1 MYCFSY
7 SKEVLVSWG
16 GTRGLM
22 CWPYYSTE
30 LLVSWDRTRW
40 VNVLLLLVYRDAG
53 ELGGTRGSG
62 AVMCW
67 FSYSTEV
74 LVSWGGTRG

>member
-1 MYCFSY
+1 MCCSAY
-7 SKEVLVSWG
+7 STEILVSWG
-16 GTRGLM
+16 GTRRLM

-30 LLVSWDRTRW
+30 LLVSWDRTRC

-62 AVMCW
+62 
-67 FSYSTEV
+67 
-74 LVSWGGTRG
+74 R